1 MIQVVLNLGVEKF
14 MDRGYIRIT
23 RTGPT
28 EAEQRDLLLQAGVAP
43 EHLYV
48 DDTTLPSHKGVE
60 SLKARASLIH
70 DIRAGSRMV
79 VSSLNRLGPSMQD
92 ILLAIAAITAKGCA
106 VHVVTSGKTYE
117 DVLIGQTAIDAMDA
131 EAEQKRGRLG
141 KARAVL
147 AGRKVKRGPKP
158 KLVGAAKDAA
168 RIDYDDVDQTIRAV
182 AKKHG
187 VSPTQLRRLFGE
199 RGIPRGRRPKQ
210 TPTE

>member
-1 MIQVVLNLGVEKF
+1 

-28 EAEQRDLLLQAGVAP
+28 EAEQRNLLLQAGVAP

-60 SLKARASLIH
+60 SLKARALLIR

-92 ILLAIAAITAKGCA
+92 ILLAIASITAKGCA
-106 VHVVTSGKTYE
+106 VYSVTSAKTYA
-117 DVLIGQTAIDAMDA
+117 DALIGEAAIDAMNA

-141 KARAVL
+141 KARAAL
-147 AGRKVKRGPKP
+147 AGRKVKRGPKS
-158 KLVGAAKDAA
+158 KLVGATKDRAQELYN
-168 RIDYDDVDQTIRAV
+168 DLSKTIRQV
-182 AKKHG
+182 AEETG
-187 VSPTQLRRLFGE
+187 FSPTHLRRTFGE
-199 RGIPRGRRPKQ
+199 RGISTGRRKKEPH
-210 TPTE
+210 